1 MNYYDEIKNELV
13 NNEIYKRVKDYS
25 KNKHDLSTYYN
36 VGKLLSEAGKSYGDG
51 IIKEYSKRLT
61 NELGKKYSYT
71 YLTRMR
77 QFYLLG
83 KKVAPLAQQLTWSHY
98 VELISLKNIDEIR
111 YYIDISASQNLS
123 RNELRNRIKSKEYE
137 RLDNKTKEKL
147 INKEDT
153 LVSDFIKD
161 PIIINNSLNHIEISE
176 RVLKEL
182 ILNDL
187 DIFLKQ
193 LGNGFCYIENEYKI
207 KIGNTYNY
215 IDILL
220 YNIEFNCYVVVELKV
235 TELRKEHI
243 GQIEIY
249 MNYIDKNK
257 KRIGMSNTIGLI
269 ISKYKNE
276 YIIEYSSDNRI
287 KVTTYF
293 IKENYE

>member
-1 MNYYDEIKNELV
+1 MDYYNEIKNELV
-13 NNEIYKRVKDYS
+13 NNEIYKKVKDYS

-61 NELGKKYSYT
+61 SELGKKYDVRT
-71 YLTRMR
+71 LRRIR
-77 QFYLLG
+77 QFYLFF
-83 KKVAPLAQQLTWSHY
+83 KEQKWSPVATELTWSHY
-98 VELISLKNIDEIR
+98 CELFLIKDIDEIR
-111 YYIDISASQNLS
+111 YYIDISISQNLS

-161 PIIINNSLNHIEISE
+161 PIIINNCLNYIEISE
-176 RVLKEL
+176 KALKEL

-187 DIFLKQ
+187 DNFLKQ

-207 KIGNTYNY
+207 KIANTYNY

-220 YNIEFNCYVVVELKV
+220 FNYQFNCFVVVELKV
-235 TELRKEHI
+235 TELKKEHI

-249 MNYIDKNK
+249 MNYIDKNV
-257 KRIGMSNTIGLI
+257 KRIDMSNTIGLI

-276 YIIEYSSDNRI
+276 YIIEYSSDSRI
-287 KVTTYF
+287 KVTTYL
-293 IKENYE
+293 IQ

>member
-61 NELGKKYSYT
+61 SELGKKYDVRT
-71 YLTRMR
+71 LRRIR
-77 QFYLLG
+77 QFYLFF
-83 KKVAPLAQQLTWSHY
+83 KEQKWSPVATELTWSHY
-98 VELISLKNIDEIR
+98 CELFLIKDIDEIR
-111 YYIDISASQNLS
+111 YYIDISISQNLS

-161 PIIINNSLNHIEISE
+161 PIIINNCLNYIEISE
-176 RVLKEL
+176 KALKEL

-187 DIFLKQ
+187 DNFLKQ

-207 KIGNTYNY
+207 KIANTYNY

-220 YNIEFNCYVVVELKV
+220 FNYQFNCFVVVELKV
-235 TELRKEHI
+235 TELKKEHI

-249 MNYIDKNK
+249 MNYIDKNV
-257 KRIGMSNTIGLI
+257 KRIDMSNTIGLI

-276 YIIEYSSDNRI
+276 YIIEYSSDSRI
-287 KVTTYF
+287 KVTTYL
-293 IKENYE
+293 IQ

>member
-1 MNYYDEIKNELV
+1 MNYYNEIKNELV

-25 KNKHDLSTYYN
+25 KNRHDLSTYYN

-137 RLDNKTKEKL
+137 RLDSKTKEKL

-153 LVSDFIKD
+153 LVSDFVKD
-161 PIIINNSLNHIEISE
+161 PIIINNSLNYIEISE
-176 RVLKEL
+176 RVLEEL

-187 DIFLKQ
+187 DNFLKQ

-220 YNIEFNCYVVVELKV
+220 FNYQFNCFVVVELKV
-235 TELRKEHI
+235 IELRKEHI

-249 MNYIDKNK
+249 MNYIDKNVK
-257 KRIGMSNTIGLI
+257 KIGMGNTIGLI

-276 YIIEYSSDNRI
+276 YIIEYSSDSRI
-287 KVTTYF
+287 KVTTYL
-293 IKENYE
+293 IKQN